1 MNCFNRHLTF
11 LIPQHKLISA
21 EGFFC
26 FLGIV
31 SAKAQMKKAA
41 REEVYDAAQKGLTKD
56 AAEGIM
62 GAGTTVLK
70 PQNLVDELSKSGVK
84 YNADDVVMVTKAAD
98 GKLMWLEKGN
108 DSSGLKHITDGHAVD
123 FSNRGISD
131 IPEFLNRVLQKKPIK
146 TDATKAGPYAEYLID
161 GKRYRVVYG
170 TNVYIVSF
178 YPIYD

>member
-11 LIPQHKLISA
+11 LIPQQKLISA

-31 SAKAQMKKAA
+31 SAKEQMKKAA

-108 DSSGLKHITDGHAVD
+108 DSSGLKHMIKRHTTE
-123 FSNRGISD
+123 FMKKGIDD
-131 IPEFLNRVLQKKPIK
+131 IPSFLNKILQTKPIQ
-146 TDATKAGPYAEYLID
+146 TGVNPAGPFSEYLID
-161 GKRYRVVYG
+161 GVKYRVVYG
-170 TNVYIVSF
+170 SNGYIVSF
-178 YPIYD
+178 YPIG